1 MTDPELIDLA
11 AKKTEAEWI
20 KGADR
25 FWLSAT
31 PEMFKWLV
39 WVAALAAVSFR
50 SPAAE
55 RPR

>member
-11 AKKTEAEWI
+11 LKKTEAEWI
-20 KGADR
+20 KVADR

-50 SPAAE
+50 SLAAE